1 MSEWDGYLRIA
12 TTTGTSW
19 SLADGRPQGAQSSSS
34 AVYVLTTSGPV
45 MRLAGQVGG
54 LGADERIYSVRFEG
68 PTGYV
73 VTFRQTDP
81 LYTVDLSNPA
91 RPRVAGS
98 LDLTGYSSYLHPA
111 SGTQLIGIGQQADAM
126 GHIGGTQVSLFDVA
140 DPASPQRLAT
150 FALSGAQSAAEF
162 DPHAFLYWPAS
173 RLVVVPI
180 QVPYGVVS
188 PPAVPGQPSTSG
200 GAAKEPGGLAP
211 SPDGSGAL
219 VLRIDS
225 GAITQAGFI
234 RQPVSSG
241 GYGDPAIERSLVIG
255 NTLWTVSGAGL
266 LASDLS
272 TLRQQS
278 WIPFA

>member
-1 MSEWDGYLRIA
+1 MSEWGGYLRIA

-19 SLADGRPQGAQSSSS
+19 SVADGRPQGAQPSSS

-45 MRLAGQVGG
+45 MRLVGQVGG
-54 LGADERIYSVRFEG
+54 LGAGERIYSVRFEG
-68 PTGYV
+68 PAGYV

-81 LYTVDLSNPA
+81 LYTVDLRDPA
-91 RPRVAGS
+91 RPRVAGR

-111 SGTQLIGIGQQADAM
+111 SGTQLIGIGQRADAM

-150 FALSGAQSAAEF
+150 FALSGAHSDAEF

-180 QVPYGVVS
+180 QVPYGVAS
-188 PPAVPGQPSTSG
+188 PPPVPGTPGAGG
-200 GAAKEPGGLAP
+200 GATEPASIVP
-211 SPDGSGAL
+211 SPDGPGAL

-234 RQPVSSG
+234 QQPVSSG
-241 GYGDPAIERSLVIG
+241 GYWDPTIERSLVIG
-255 NTLWTVSGAGL
+255 DTLWTVSGAGL
-266 LASDLS
+266 LASDLN